1 MNYSSSLISQNIVFE
16 QNNLE
21 TTHSC
26 SNEILCARL
35 KVRNDIVSE
44 EVRVVVH
51 QLPHTGVVDRN
62 IEKVPLQDTIQL
74 GGLGPA
80 GLHASVT

>member
-26 SNEILCARL
+26 SDEILCACL

-62 IEKVPLQDTIQL
+62 IQQVPLQDTIQL

>member
-26 SNEILCARL
+26 SDEILCARL

-51 QLPHTGVVDRN
+51 QLPHNGVVDRN

>member
-26 SNEILCARL
+26 SDEILCARL
-35 KVRNDIVSE
+35 KVRNDIISE

-62 IEKVPLQDTIQL
+62 IEQVPLQDTIQL

>member
-26 SNEILCARL
+26 SDEILCARL

-62 IEKVPLQDTIQL
+62 IEQVPLQDTIQL

-80 GLHASVT
+80 GLHTSVT

>member
-26 SNEILCARL
+26 SDEILCARL

-62 IEKVPLQDTIQL
+62 IEQVPLQDTIQL

>member
-26 SNEILCARL
+26 SDEILCARL

-62 IEKVPLQDTIQL
+62 IQQVPLQDTIQL

>member
-1 MNYSSSLISQNIVFE
+1 MNYSSTLISQNIVFE

-26 SNEILCARL
+26 SDEILCARL
-35 KVRNDIVSE
+35 KVRNVIISE
-44 EVRVVVH
+44 KVRVVVH

-62 IEKVPLQDTIQL
+62 IEQVPLQDTIQL